1 MRSFMTTKY
10 SILMMG
16 GRWCWIA
23 LVLSPAL
30 PGAVAV
36 GVRPATG
43 PTFEAQDF
51 AFPLSSDSTGPG
63 LSDFVSSISSM
74 FMPSKK
80 PVRVVRAAASSD
92 VKDQFRGKI
101 GEVKPRGAGNIDQ
114 KITSIDQSMGDF
126 TKFKGSRLGRWP
138 SAEANTQI
146 VSGWVLVHGLG
157 NHTNVVQQPQLSKL
171 TRAVRDSVAN
181 ALDTCRHSVFIT
193 EARSINVKL
202 IDESLQRMSKPSS
215 LMDRT
220 KSSFDWL
227 MGRRQ
232 SHQSSQVNLTQVK
245 IWYEVRIFNEIRST
259 QDDIATRVDALQI
272 YGRFADAGKQL
283 SQSFIRTDVDF
294 GPIIVLDDLG
304 YASRDSLHR
313 PPLDKDARLDCVEE
327 MLLRDARVFH
337 EYAVA
342 AALLVAAFTACAGSA
357 VFGLK
362 KHSHVPSRFN
372 MLSRDIGSVS

>member
-1 MRSFMTTKY
+1 MTTKY
-10 SILMMG
+10 AIAMMG
-16 GRWCWIA
+16 GRWCWFA
-23 LVLSPAL
+23 LVLSLAL

-36 GVRPATG
+36 GVGPASG

-51 AFPLSSDSTGPG
+51 AFSLSSDSTGPG

-80 PVRVVRAAASSD
+80 PVRVVRPSASSD
-92 VKDQFRGKI
+92 VKDHFRGKI
-101 GEVKPRGAGNIDQ
+101 GEIKPRGDQ
-114 KITSIDQSMGDF
+114 KITSVDQSMGDF
-126 TKFKGSRLGRWP
+126 TKFKGSRISGRWP
-138 SAEANTQI
+138 STESQTQI

-202 IDESLQRMSKPSS
+202 VDESLQRITKPSS
-215 LMDRT
+215 LMVRT
-220 KSSFDWL
+220 SSSLNWL

-232 SHQSSQVNLTQVK
+232 GHQSSQVNLTQVK
-245 IWYEVRIFNEIRST
+245 IWYEVRIFNEIRAT
-259 QDDIATRVDALQI
+259 QDDISTRVDALQI

-283 SQSFIRTDVDF
+283 SQSFIRTNVDF

-304 YASRDSLHR
+304 YASRDNLHR
-313 PPLDKDARLDCVEE
+313 PPLEKDARLDCVEE

-362 KHSHVPSRFN
+362 KHSHIPSRFN
-372 MLSRDIGSVS
+372 MLSRDIGAVH